1 MTTRA
6 TPGQTRPLCVDL
18 DGSLL
23 ATDLLHE
30 SLLSTLQRSPWLILA
45 CVVWAARGRAHLKNQ
60 LALRARLDV
69 ASLPYREEVVAF
81 LGEERSRGRPIVLA
95 TASSVLLARQ
105 VADHLKI
112 FDEVIASTD
121 ELNLKGRRK
130 AAELTKRFG
139 AGGFDYLG
147 DSASDLPVWQAA
159 ERAHIVD
166 RSGRLAPR
174 VRRQAKVDRVF
185 ATGSATTRLT
195 AMLGALRPH
204 QWVKNL
210 LVFVPLV
217 AAHRLQ
223 DASLLAAAAV
233 AFAAFCALASS
244 AYLFNDLL
252 DLGSDRAHPRKRQ
265 RPLAS
270 GRLSVLAGGAMSL
283 LALAAGAALASALP
297 IAFQLSLAAY
307 FGLTLA
313 YSLGLK
319 KVPILDI
326 VSLAGLYTLRII
338 GGGYAVTAPV
348 SAWLLAFAVFL
359 FFSLAMVKRYAELV
373 SFAAD
378 GVASLPGRGYVV
390 ADTNLVLTAGAS
402 SAMMSVLVLA
412 LYTNGDSVAA
422 LYSNPD
428 ALWLLCP
435 ILLYWILRIWLLAA
449 RGGMHDDP
457 VLFAV
462 RDPISYLAAASG
474 ALVLWSAT

>member
-1 MTTRA
+1 
-6 TPGQTRPLCVDL
+6 
-18 DGSLL
+18 
-23 ATDLLHE
+23 
-30 SLLSTLQRSPWLILA
+30 
-45 CVVWAARGRAHLKNQ
+45 
-60 LALRARLDV
+60 
-69 ASLPYREEVVAF
+69 
-81 LGEERSRGRPIVLA
+81 
-95 TASSVLLARQ
+95 
-105 VADHLKI
+105 
-112 FDEVIASTD
+112 
-121 ELNLKGRRK
+121 
-130 AAELTKRFG
+130 
-139 AGGFDYLG
+139 
-147 DSASDLPVWQAA
+147 
-159 ERAHIVD
+159 
-166 RSGRLAPR
+166 
-174 VRRQAKVDRVF
+174 
-185 ATGSATTRLT
+185 
-195 AMLGALRPH
+195 MLGALRPH

-217 AAHRLQ
+217 AAHRLH

-378 GVASLPGRGYVV
+378 GAASLPGRGYVV

-474 ALVLWSAT
+474 ALVLWIAT

>member
-1 MTTRA
+1 
-6 TPGQTRPLCVDL
+6 
-18 DGSLL
+18 
-23 ATDLLHE
+23 
-30 SLLSTLQRSPWLILA
+30 
-45 CVVWAARGRAHLKNQ
+45 
-60 LALRARLDV
+60 
-69 ASLPYREEVVAF
+69 
-81 LGEERSRGRPIVLA
+81 
-95 TASSVLLARQ
+95 
-105 VADHLKI
+105 
-112 FDEVIASTD
+112 
-121 ELNLKGRRK
+121 
-130 AAELTKRFG
+130 
-139 AGGFDYLG
+139 
-147 DSASDLPVWQAA
+147 
-159 ERAHIVD
+159 
-166 RSGRLAPR
+166 
-174 VRRQAKVDRVF
+174 VRRRANVDRVF
-185 ATGSATTRLT
+185 AAGSATSRLA

-217 AAHRLQ
+217 AAHRLH

-233 AFAAFCALASS
+233 GFAAFCALASS
-244 AYLFNDLL
+244 GYLFNDLL
-252 DLGSDRAHPRKRQ
+252 DLGADRAHPRKRK

-297 IAFQLSLAAY
+297 TAFQLSLAAY

-326 VSLAGLYTLRII
+326 VSLAALYTLRII
-338 GGGYAVTAPV
+338 GGGYAVSAPV

-378 GVASLPGRGYVV
+378 GPASLPGRGYVV
-390 ADTNLVLTAGAS
+390 ADINLVLAAGAG

-449 RGGMHDDP
+449 RGTMHDDP

-462 RDPISYLAAASG
+462 RDPVSYLAAASG
-474 ALVLWSAT
+474 ALVLWMAT